1 MLTNASKP
9 LDSLPGTPAGDHALH
24 YHLHNDPQSSH
35 QQIYQ
40 LVQRIGQ
47 GPILDVGA
55 AQGFLGQMLLESQ
68 LPIDAIEPHAAWA
81 THAALYYR
89 TMYHSDI
96 DSVELPEEL
105 YRVVVCADVLEHTVD
120 PVKALCKLQK
130 AAHPDAL
137 YIISL
142 PNVAHIAARLL
153 LLSGRFPKMER
164 GIFDRTH
171 LHFYTQQTALDMLQ
185 NAGLE
190 AIRIRPTPVPL
201 EQIWNPKY
209 GKLGLRALMFFQ
221 RMCLL
226 LAPTL
231 FAFQWIIV
239 ARTAHSETPLL

>member
-1 MLTNASKP
+1 
-9 LDSLPGTPAGDHALH
+9 
-24 YHLHNDPQSSH
+24 
-35 QQIYQ
+35 
-40 LVQRIGQ
+40 
-47 GPILDVGA
+47 
-55 AQGFLGQMLLESQ
+55 MLLESQ
-68 LPIDAIEPHAAWA
+68 LTIDAIEPHPTWA

-89 TMYHSDI
+89 TMYHNDI
-96 DSVELPEEL
+96 DSVELPEET

-130 AAHPDAL
+130 ATTPDAL

-142 PNVAHIAARLL
+142 PNVAHIVARLL
-153 LLSGRFPKMER
+153 LLAGRFPKMER

-171 LHFYTQQTALDMLQ
+171 LHFYTQQTALDMLH

-209 GKLGLRALMFFQ
+209 GKQGLRTLMFLQ
-221 RMCLL
+221 RVCLL

-239 ARTAHSETPLL
+239 ARTAHSEAPLL